1 MRSGL
6 RAAVL
11 VRPESCVHGLL
22 LSVPWTALPSLAI
35 ANLTTLFSCSAS
47 SNYLVYAFFLVWY
60 FPLMSL
66 GQTLV
71 LNATS
76 VLLIFGAPLAY
87 AAYLGKMACPQ
98 HSSPRS
104 RSRD

>member
-1 MRSGL
+1 M
-6 RAAVL
+6 
-11 VRPESCVHGLL
+11 HGLL

-35 ANLTTLFSCSAS
+35 ANLTTLFSCSVS
-47 SNYLVYAFFLVWY
+47 SNYLVCAFFLVWH

-76 VLLIFGAPLAY
+76 VLLIFGASLAY
-87 AAYLGKMACPQ
+87 AAYLRNIAWPQ
-98 HSSPRS
+98 CGSPRS

>member
-1 MRSGL
+1 MRCGTQ
-6 RAAVL
+6 AAAL
-11 VRPESCVHGLL
+11 VRPETYVHGLL
-22 LSVPWTALPSLAI
+22 LGVHWAVLPSLAI
-35 ANLTTLFSCSAS
+35 ANLTRLFSCSAG
-47 SNYLVYAFFLVWY
+47 SNYLVYTFFLVWY

-76 VLLIFGAPLAY
+76 VLLIFGAPLDY
-87 AAYLGKMACPQ
+87 AAYLRKMAWPQ
-98 HSSPRS
+98 HGSPRS